1 MDAPPSTRRSPAL
14 IPRERDVGLR
24 RIAIGTA
31 LGRVVVRAGRRADG
45 PATILLHGAAGSW
58 TTWTPLLAAADAASA
73 PLTDVVAPDLPGW
86 GDSGT
91 LPRRTEVGA
100 MSDAVV
106 EIARSLGYTRWRVVG
121 HSLGGVLA
129 LDLAA
134 RYPRETLAVVLVSP
148 SGAGVVDAL
157 RRPLR
162 GGARVP
168 GFAGMLLTMR
178 VLAGLGAAGRAFV
191 RALDRVGALRAV
203 AAPLFARPR
212 SVHRSVIAA
221 FAAELRPR
229 AFVRAAAAARAYD
242 LDTWR
247 RITCPVVAV
256 RGTSDV
262 FAGAADTA
270 GFASR
275 VGGYREVRLDDA
287 GHFAHVE
294 RPDAVLAAISTLS
307 PASAPEPGDQ
317 SERQSD
323 RSSAIRS
330 SHASVARAR
339 SAG

>member
-91 LPRRTEVGA
+91 LPRRTDVGA

-106 EIARSLGYTRWRVVG
+106 EIARSLGYTSWRVVG
-121 HSLGGVLA
+121 HSLGGFVA

-134 RYPRETLAVVLVSP
+134 RHPRETIAVILVSP

-178 VLAGLGAAGRAFV
+178 MLAGLGAAGRVFV
-191 RALDRVGALRAV
+191 RALDRIGALRTLT
-203 AAPLFARPR
+203 APLFARPR

-221 FAAELRPR
+221 FVAELRPR

-242 LDTWR
+242 LETWR

-256 RGTSDV
+256 RGSSDV
-262 FAGAADTA
+262 FAAAADTA

-275 VGGYREVRLDDA
+275 VGGYREVQRDDA
-287 GHFAHVE
+287 GHFAHIE
-294 RPDAVLAAISTLS
+294 RPDVVLAAISSLAPS
-307 PASAPEPGDQ
+307 SAPEPGVHGDPQ
-317 SERQSD
+317 PDCSP
-323 RSSAIRS
+323 AIRS
-330 SHASVARAR
+330 SHTRVARAR